1 MRATVFWLGPLK
13 RQIRAA
19 GPERR
24 HLRADILAG
33 LPGAISSVPGGMAT
47 AILAGVHPIQ
57 GLYACFAGPIAGGLT
72 AHNRRMI
79 ITTTGAA
86 ALAAGS
92 ALRDVDQAQRPA
104 AVVLL
109 AVMAG
114 AALLAAGILRL
125 GRLTRFVSHPV
136 MIGFLTG
143 VSVNI
148 ICGQLADL
156 TGATAHGPTALARA
170 LSIVVHPSR
179 IDAASLLAGLAAL
192 AVLTALSRTRLALAG
207 SLLAIVLPTVVV
219 AAIGATSV
227 ARVKDVGQIRPGIPV
242 PQLPDFHVFSAGLVT
257 GALAVAVIIL
267 VQGAGVGEAVP
278 NEGGGLPEVD
288 RDMIAQGAGNLA
300 SSIFGGIPVGGSLGQ
315 TAVNVQSGART
326 RWAGIWS
333 GIWVLAI
340 LAAFSGAVG
349 KVALPT
355 LAAVLI
361 YFGVSS
367 LQVGEV
373 SSILRTGPISQV
385 TVITTFIATLLLP
398 VAAAVGIGI
407 ALSLLL
413 QLNRDAMDLTVVE
426 LVPLEDGRL
435 AEATPPDSLP
445 SHKVTILDVYG
456 SLLYAGSRTLQA
468 KLPDPGRAHDPA
480 LVLRLRG
487 RMALGATFL
496 KVISDYSDRLA
507 EVGGR
512 LYLSGMDAALTER
525 LRSTGRLDGPVRTF
539 GATPVIGES
548 TYAAYLDAGAWL
560 MTRRQQD

>member
-1 MRATVFWLGPLK
+1 VRLTAFWRGPLK
-13 RQIRAA
+13 RQIRSA

-33 LPGAISSVPGGMAT
+33 LPGAISSVPSGMAT

-92 ALRDVDQAQRPA
+92 ALHDVGTAQRPG
-104 AVVLL
+104 AVALL
-109 AVMAG
+109 TIMAG
-114 AALLAAGILRL
+114 AALVAAGILRL
-125 GRLTRFVSHPV
+125 GRFTRFVSHPV

-143 VSVNI
+143 ISVNI
-148 ICGQLADL
+148 ICGQFADL
-156 TGATAHGPTALARA
+156 TGATAHGPNALARA
-170 LSIVVHPSR
+170 LNIVVHPGR
-179 IDAASLLAGLAAL
+179 IGVPSLLAGLAAL
-192 AVLTALSRTRLALAG
+192 LILAALSRTRLALAG
-207 SLLAIVLPTVVV
+207 SLMAIVLPTVAVF
-219 AAIGATSV
+219 AAGASSV
-227 ARVKDVGQIRPGIPV
+227 ARVKDVGHIQPGIPV
-242 PQLPDFHVFSAGLVT
+242 PQLPDFHDFSFGLVT
-257 GALAVAVIIL
+257 GALAVAVIIV
-267 VQGAGVGEAVP
+267 VQGAGVGETVP
-278 NEGGGLPEVD
+278 NEGSAQPEVD

-333 GIWVLAI
+333 GIWMLAI

-349 KVALPT
+349 DVALPT

-361 YFGVSS
+361 YFAATSF
-367 LQVGEV
+367 QIGEV
-373 SSILRTGPISQV
+373 RTILRTGPISQV
-385 TVITTFIATLLLP
+385 TLITTLIATLLLP

-407 ALSLLL
+407 ALSLVL

-426 LVPLEDGRL
+426 LIPLEDGRL
-435 AEATPPDSLP
+435 AEATPPKALP
-445 SHKVTILDVYG
+445 SNKVTILDVYG

-468 KLPDPGRAHDPA
+468 KLPDPAGAHAPA

-487 RMALGATFL
+487 RMALGSTFL
-496 KVISDYSDRLA
+496 KVISDYSDRLLQA
-507 EVGGR
+507 GGR
-512 LYLSGMDAALTER
+512 LYLSGMDAELTER
-525 LRSTGRLDGPVRTF
+525 LRGTGRLEGPVRTF

-560 MTRRQQD
+560 MTRQQED